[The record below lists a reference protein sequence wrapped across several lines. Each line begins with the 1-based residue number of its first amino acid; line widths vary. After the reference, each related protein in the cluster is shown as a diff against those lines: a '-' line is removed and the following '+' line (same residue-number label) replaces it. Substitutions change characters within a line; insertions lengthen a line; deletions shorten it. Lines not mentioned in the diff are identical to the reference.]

1 MSIESKL
8 KRTSVQLEFRYYSR
22 QKFSSTFKRA
32 ILQAHATKFVPS
44 SKVEA
49 FRETVKKVS
58 CSTSSASANEG
69 CKALTNARIEFSC
82 RTNSNCTSSVALGDP
97 RWSSEVFITRN
108 VRGDGIVSEK
118 TRKQFVLWE
127 DHTQENG
134 VRPLFNLMYGV

>member
-49 FRETVKKVS
+49 FRETVKKS
-58 CSTSSASANEG
+58 LAAHRLHPPT
-69 CKALTNARIEFSC
+69 KA
-82 RTNSNCTSSVALGDP
+82 
-97 RWSSEVFITRN
+97 
-108 VRGDGIVSEK
+108 
-118 TRKQFVLWE
+118 
-127 DHTQENG
+127 
-134 VRPLFNLMYGV
+134 VRP